1 MEREKIYVK
10 FFGTFSFCREDLMVD
25 LTKVLG
31 KQLIN
36 LLQLLLFQKEVVVT
50 KNDII
55 DTLFPDSENPNSV
68 VKFTIFRLRKD
79 LKNIGIFKEDEEV
92 ILTLKG
98 GYQINPRIEWV
109 IDTDEFCVYWEKI
122 KYIDELDGQSIVIA
136 KKMTDLY
143 KGKIYI
149 TTNHSIW
156 IEQMLEFFRSNFV
169 NCIIKICKYYMR
181 RREFEKMMAIDY
193 RAIMLEPFYEGLH
206 YYYIKGL
213 IELKDYHSALK
224 YYDDLNERFYKE
236 LGTGLSPRFKE
247 LYDVISED
255 IEEDYVVDASNVN
268 DDLIINNT
276 NMRGFYCG
284 YDMFKYM
291 YEILLKNAMRD
302 KKKYFLIIFELNSK
316 VTIENQIHVMNQ
328 LKEIIATSLRMNDLF
343 SKINKK
349 QYIILVNCHEMDNTY
364 TIIQR
369 INKKFYTKYNSS
381 TYRLNYDV
389 AKAKLSYKN
398 IKRL

>member
-10 FFGTFSFCREDLMVD
+10 FFGTFSFCRGDLTVD

-98 GYQINPRIEWV
+98 GYQINPKIEWV

-122 KYIDELDGQSIVIA
+122 KYIDELDGQSLIIA

-169 NCIIKICKYYMR
+169 NCIIKICKYYMY

-193 RAIMLEPFYEGLH
+193 QAIMLEPFYEGLH

-224 YYDDLNERFYKE
+224 YYDNLNERFYKE

-247 LYDVISED
+247 LYDVISKD

-268 DDLIINNT
+268 DDLLINNT

-291 YEILLKNAMRD
+291 YEVLLKNAIRD
-302 KKKYFLIIFELNSK
+302 KKKYFLIIFKLNSK
-316 VTIENQIHVMNQ
+316 VAIENQIHVMNQ

-349 QYIILVNCHEMDNTY
+349 QYIILVNCHGMDNTY

-389 AKAKLSYKN
+389 AKAKLSYKKN
-398 IKRL
+398 KRL

>member
-10 FFGTFSFCREDLMVD
+10 FFGTFSFCRGDLTVD

-98 GYQINPRIEWV
+98 GYQINPKIEWV

-122 KYIDELDGQSIVIA
+122 KYIDELDGQSLIIA
-136 KKMTDLY
+136 KKMTDIY

-169 NCIIKICKYYMR
+169 NCVIKICKYYMY

-193 RAIMLEPFYEGLH
+193 QAIMLEPFYEGLH

-247 LYDVISED
+247 LYDVISKD
-255 IEEDYVVDASNVN
+255 MEEDYVVDASNVN
-268 DDLIINNT
+268 DDLLINNT

-291 YEILLKNAMRD
+291 YEVLLKNAIRD
-302 KKKYFLIIFELNSK
+302 KKKYFLIIFKLNSK
-316 VTIENQIHVMNQ
+316 VAIENQIHVMNQ

-364 TIIQR
+364 TIIKR

-389 AKAKLSYKN
+389 AKAKLSYKK